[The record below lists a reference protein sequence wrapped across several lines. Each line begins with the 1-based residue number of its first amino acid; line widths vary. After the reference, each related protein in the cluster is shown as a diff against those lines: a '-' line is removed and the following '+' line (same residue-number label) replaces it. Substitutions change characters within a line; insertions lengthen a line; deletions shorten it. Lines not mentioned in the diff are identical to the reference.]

1 MEGKMSKDHLTVED
15 NNAEH
20 VDHLEHSRFPVDSTR
35 ELLENAKTTF
45 VAKLNQ
51 QEDILTDE
59 FGKIKAGQNRARELN
74 KLMQKINLATVNGE
88 LHIKDNKELMDM
100 LASVS
105 KPAPSTTIEK
115 NRGQDPDFNGI
126 ELDPKKTDYKKDEL
140 DRLLDN
146 IRMEVDD
153 LNVVNEMQ
161 LQNLNRLVTHYHE
174 IYQMMK
180 SIMKPLHDDKINK
193 ARSIAGR

>member
-1 MEGKMSKDHLTVED
+1 MSNEQMTIED
-15 NNAEH
+15 NNAEQ
-20 VDHLEHSRFPVDSTR
+20 VDQIAHSRFPADSTR
-35 ELLENAKTTF
+35 ELLENAKSTF
-45 VAKLNQ
+45 ITKLNQ
-51 QEDILTDE
+51 QEDMLTNE

-74 KLMQKINLATVNGE
+74 KLIQKINHATSKGE
-88 LHIKDNKELMDM
+88 LHCKDNKELMDM
-100 LASVS
+100 LESASKS
-105 KPAPSTTIEK
+105 APSTTIEK

-126 ELDPKKTDYKKDEL
+126 ELDPKKTDYSKDEL
-140 DRLLDN
+140 DRLLEN

-153 LNVVNEMQ
+153 INVVNEMQ

-193 ARSIAGR
+193 ARSIAGK